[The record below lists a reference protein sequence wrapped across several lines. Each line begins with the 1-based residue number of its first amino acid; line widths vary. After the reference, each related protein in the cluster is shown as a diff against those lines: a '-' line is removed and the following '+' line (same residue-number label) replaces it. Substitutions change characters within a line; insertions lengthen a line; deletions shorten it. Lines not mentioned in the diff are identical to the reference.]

1 MHAKIKNVFLV
12 GRFASMLWNNDS
24 FSRAIAYM
32 LKNNT
37 ISAIAV
43 LDLAR
48 ELARLNILDHESLLS
63 LEKDFENG
71 AVRYSNQADMAMA
84 LERRMQEDVLVNLWR
99 LAAANIE
106 YPEVGI
112 LIGSKVNNEAKGVLA
127 NWISQCETLDE
138 AFSIFNDNI
147 ALLNAAE
154 NWTLERREESIKLN
168 FNFSS
173 QYEYPIAAIERS
185 MSALVMWASDLC
197 GGSIMIESASFRHAA
212 PEYKDQYRAIFGS
225 TVIFSADEN
234 SLVLKAAVFD
244 RRIKNANPYLQQVI
258 ATRAQVLLLSPFV
271 VSDDSSTSTRV
282 KELLYADLVRFNSV
296 DSVCLEMHLSRA
308 SLYRKLKVEGTTFRE
323 ILEAVQID
331 KHRQGLEQGLAV
343 NDLCD
348 LLGFS
353 DPSTFYKAKKRW
365 SKMASNN

>member
-1 MHAKIKNVFLV
+1 
-12 GRFASMLWNNDS
+12 MLRNNS
-24 FSRAIAYM
+24 
-32 LKNNT
+32 

-48 ELARLNILDHESLLS
+48 ELAQLNILDSQSLLN
-63 LEKDFENG
+63 LEKDFESH
-71 AVRYSNQADMAMA
+71 VVSHSNRADMTMS
-84 LERRMQEDVLVNLWR
+84 LERRMPEDVLVSLWR
-99 LAAANIE
+99 LAAANLE

-127 NWISQCETLDE
+127 NWISQCETLE
-138 AFSIFNDNI
+138 QAFAVFKDNI
-147 ALLNAAE
+147 VLLNASE

-197 GGSIMIESASFRHAA
+197 GGSIMIESASFRHTA
-212 PEYKDQYRAIFGS
+212 PEYRSQYTSVFGS
-225 TVIFSADEN
+225 TVNFSADEN
-234 SLVLKAAVFD
+234 SLTLKATVFD
-244 RRIKNANPYLQQVI
+244 KRIKNANPYLQQVI
-258 ATRAQVLLLSPFV
+258 ATRAQKLLVSPSV
-271 VSDDSSTSTRV
+271 VNDNLDISKRV
-282 KELLYADLVRFNSV
+282 RELLYSDLVQFNSV
-296 DSVCLEMHLSRA
+296 ESVCLKMHLSRA
-308 SLYRKLKVEGTTFRE
+308 SLYRKLKIEGATFRE
-323 ILEAVQID
+323 ILETVQIE
-331 KHRQGLEQGLAV
+331 KYRQGLEQDLAV

-365 SKMASNN
+365 LKI

>member
-1 MHAKIKNVFLV
+1 
-12 GRFASMLWNNDS
+12 MLWNNDS

>member
-1 MHAKIKNVFLV
+1 MH
-12 GRFASMLWNNDS
+12 RNNS
-24 FSRAIAYM
+24 
-32 LKNNT
+32 

-48 ELARLNILDHESLLS
+48 ELAQLNILDSESLLR
-63 LEKDFENG
+63 LEKDFENH
-71 AVRYSNQADMAMA
+71 VVSHPNQADMTMS
-84 LERRMQEDVLVNLWR
+84 LERRMPEDVLVNLWR
-99 LAAANIE
+99 LAAANLE

-147 ALLNAAE
+147 VLLNAAE

-185 MSALVMWASDLC
+185 MTALVMWASYLC

-212 PEYKDQYRAIFGS
+212 PEYKDQYRAILGS

-244 RRIKNANPYLQQVI
+244 RKIKNANPYLQQVI
-258 ATRAQVLLLSPFV
+258 ATRAQKLLLSSSV
-271 VSDDSSTSTRV
+271 VNENVNTLTRV
-282 KELLYADLVRFNSV
+282 RELLYSDLVQFNSV
-296 DSVCLEMHLSRA
+296 ESVCLKMHLSRA
-308 SLYRKLKVEGTTFRE
+308 SLYRKLKAEGVTFRE
-323 ILEAVQID
+323 LLETVQVE
-331 KHRQGLEQGLAV
+331 KYHQGIERGLAV
-343 NDLCD
+343 NDLCE

-365 SKMASNN
+365 EKVNSPSILVRH

>member
-1 MHAKIKNVFLV
+1 
-12 GRFASMLWNNDS
+12 MLRNNS
-24 FSRAIAYM
+24 
-32 LKNNT
+32 

-48 ELARLNILDHESLLS
+48 ELAQLNILDSQSLLN
-63 LEKDFENG
+63 LEKDFESH
-71 AVRYSNQADMAMA
+71 VVSHSNRADMTMS
-84 LERRMQEDVLVNLWR
+84 LERRMPEDVLVSLWR
-99 LAAANIE
+99 LAAANLE

-127 NWISQCETLDE
+127 NWISQCETLE
-138 AFSIFNDNI
+138 QAFAVFKDNI
-147 ALLNAAE
+147 VLLNASE

-197 GGSIMIESASFRHAA
+197 GGSIMIESASFRHTA
-212 PEYKDQYRAIFGS
+212 PEYRSQYTSVFGS
-225 TVIFSADEN
+225 TVNFSADEN
-234 SLVLKAAVFD
+234 SLTLKATVFD
-244 RRIKNANPYLQQVI
+244 KRIKNANPYLQQVI
-258 ATRAQVLLLSPFV
+258 ATRAQRLLESPSV
-271 VSDDSSTSTRV
+271 VNDNLDTSKRV
-282 KELLYADLVRFNSV
+282 RELLYSDLVQFNSV
-296 DSVCLEMHLSRA
+296 ESVCLKMHLSRA
-308 SLYRKLKVEGTTFRE
+308 SLYRKLKIEGATFRE
-323 ILEAVQID
+323 ILETVQIE
-331 KHRQGLEQGLAV
+331 KYRQGLEQDLAV

-365 SKMASNN
+365 LKI

>member
-1 MHAKIKNVFLV
+1 
-12 GRFASMLWNNDS
+12 MLRNNS
-24 FSRAIAYM
+24 
-32 LKNNT
+32 

-48 ELARLNILDHESLLS
+48 ELAQLNILDSESLLS
-63 LEKDFENG
+63 LEKDFESH
-71 AVRYSNQADMAMA
+71 AVSHYNQADMTMS
-84 LERRMQEDVLVNLWR
+84 LERRMPEDVLVNLWR
-99 LAAANIE
+99 LAAANLE

-147 ALLNAAE
+147 VLLNAAE

-197 GGSIMIESASFRHAA
+197 GGSIMIESASFRHVA
-212 PEYKDQYRAIFGS
+212 PEYKDQYSAIFGS

-244 RRIKNANPYLQQVI
+244 RKIKNANPYLQQVI
-258 ATRAQVLLLSPFV
+258 ATRAQKLLLSSPV
-271 VSDDSSTSTRV
+271 VNENVNTSTRV
-282 KELLYADLVRFNSV
+282 KELLYSDLVQFNSV
-296 DSVCLEMHLSRA
+296 ESVCLKMHLSRA
-308 SLYRKLKVEGTTFRE
+308 SLYRKLKAEGVTFRE
-323 ILEAVQID
+323 VLEAVKIE
-331 KHRQGLEQGLAV
+331 KYHQGIERGLAV
-343 NDLCD
+343 NDLCE

-365 SKMASNN
+365 GKVIGEL

>member
-1 MHAKIKNVFLV
+1 
-12 GRFASMLWNNDS
+12 
-24 FSRAIAYM
+24 M
-32 LKNNT
+32 LKNNS

-48 ELARLNILDHESLLS
+48 ELAQLNILDSQSLLN
-63 LEKDFENG
+63 LEKDFESH
-71 AVRYSNQADMAMA
+71 VVSHSNRADMTMS
-84 LERRMQEDVLVNLWR
+84 LERRMPEDVLVSLWR
-99 LAAANIE
+99 LAAANLE

-138 AFSIFNDNI
+138 AFAIFNDNI
-147 ALLNAAE
+147 ILLNASE

-173 QYEYPIAAIERS
+173 QYEYPIAAVERS

-197 GGSIMIESASFRHAA
+197 GGPIMIESASFRHTA
-212 PEYKDQYRAIFGS
+212 PEYRSQYTSVFGS
-225 TVIFSADEN
+225 TVNFSADEN
-234 SLVLKAAVFD
+234 SLTLKATVFD
-244 RRIKNANPYLQQVI
+244 KRIKNANPYLQQVI
-258 ATRAQVLLLSPFV
+258 ATRAQRLLESPSV
-271 VSDDSSTSTRV
+271 VNDNLDTSKRV
-282 KELLYADLVRFNSV
+282 RELLYSDLVQFNSV
-296 DSVCLEMHLSRA
+296 ESVCLKMHLSRA
-308 SLYRKLKVEGTTFRE
+308 SLYRKLKIEGATFRE
-323 ILEAVQID
+323 ILETVQIE
-331 KHRQGLEQGLAV
+331 KYRQGLEQDLAV

-365 SKMASNN
+365 LKI

>member
-1 MHAKIKNVFLV
+1 MIHSL
-12 GRFASMLWNNDS
+12 GP
-24 FSRAIAYM
+24 IAYM

-48 ELARLNILDHESLLS
+48 ELARLNILDHESLLG

-71 AVRYSNQADMAMA
+71 AVRYSNQADMTMA
-84 LERRMQEDVLVNLWR
+84 LERRMPEDVLVNLWR
-99 LAAANIE
+99 LAAENSE

-112 LIGSKVNNEAKGVLA
+112 LIGSKVNKEAKGVLA
-127 NWISQCETLDE
+127 HWISQCETLAE
-138 AFSIFNDNI
+138 SFAVFNDNI
-147 ALLNAAE
+147 ILLNAAE
-154 NWTLERREESIKLN
+154 NWTLERRAETIKLN

-173 QYEYPIAAIERS
+173 QYEYPVVAIERS
-185 MSALVMWASDLC
+185 MSALVMWASEMC
-197 GGSIMIESASFRHAA
+197 GMSVMIESASFRHAA
-212 PEYKDQYRAIFGS
+212 PEYQHRYTSIFGS
-225 TVIFSADEN
+225 AVIFSAAEN
-234 SLVLKAAVFD
+234 SLILKASVFD
-244 RRIKNANPYLQQVI
+244 KAIKSANPYLQQVI
-258 ATRAQVLLLSPFV
+258 ATRAQALLLSPFV
-271 VSDDSSTSTRV
+271 VSDDSPTSKRV

-365 SKMASNN
+365 AKMASKN